1 MCQVKNFKKRK
12 SDAEKRYKKIKSVK
26 CPYLNNEVI
35 FNAKGFHHLQFSA
48 GHERSKRAQLL
59 KFHLFPLAVSVIN
72 NSGTVQE
79 YRKELQPFGKKGKR
93 DGLRKTKPVQFW
105 AFVAIVTDQ
114 HLKIR
119 VVVRRVG
126 DGNFTFWSV
135 MPDVK
140 KSKTGIQRLYKRG
153 IEDE

>member
-1 MCQVKNFKKRK
+1 MTELEYFTKRK
-12 SDAEKRYKKIKSVK
+12 PEAESRYKKIQRIK
-26 CPYLNNEVI
+26 CPYLNNDVI
-35 FNAKGFHHLQFSA
+35 FNAKGFHHLQFSV
-48 GHERSKRAQLL
+48 GRERNKKAQLL
-59 KFHLFPLAVSVIN
+59 NFHLFPLAVSVIK

-79 YRKELQPFGKKGKR
+79 YRKELQPFGNKGKR

-135 MPDVK
+135 MPDVR
-140 KSKTGIQRLYKRG
+140 KSKRGIQKLYKRG